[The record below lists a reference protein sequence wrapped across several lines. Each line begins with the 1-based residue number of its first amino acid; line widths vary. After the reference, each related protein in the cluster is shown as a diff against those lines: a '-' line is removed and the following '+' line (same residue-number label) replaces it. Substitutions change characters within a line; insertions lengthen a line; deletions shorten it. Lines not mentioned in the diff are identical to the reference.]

1 MTHLDVTA
9 PPVLAPPGTSPTR
22 RRRRRGVGSGRPS
35 WFTYAFLAL
44 VVLLSFFPFY
54 WSWLIGSGDA
64 STIRD
69 PNRSWVPGG
78 NFLDNAASVVN
89 NPNVN
94 FWRALANSVIVSVV
108 VSVAVVFFSTLAGYA
123 FAKFRFRGRAG
134 LLVFVVAT
142 IAVPTQ
148 LGVVPL
154 FIAMSSLGW
163 TGTLGA
169 VIVPNLVTAFGV
181 FWMTQYIGQVVP
193 DELIESARIDGA
205 NTFRSFWYVVLPV
218 IRPAAAMLA
227 LFTFIL
233 TWTDFFWPYIVLN
246 GSNPTLPV
254 ALQLLQA
261 NFFVNYAVVLAGTL
275 LATVPLLLL
284 YIVAGRQLVAGVMQ
298 GAVKG

>member
-1 MTHLDVTA
+1 MTHLDATA
-9 PPVLAPPGTSPTR
+9 PPVLAPPGTVPPR
-22 RRRRRGVGSGRPS
+22 RRRRRGVGSGRAS

-69 PNRSWVPGG
+69 PNRSWIPGG

-94 FWRALANSVIVSVV
+94 FWRALGNSVIVSVV

-181 FWMTQYIGQVVP
+181 FWMTQYVGQVVP